1 VVIQINEF
9 SAGEALFGVHEPLE
23 PALRLVVQTR
33 TYTSATYGTRNTVQ
47 YYVLQQKVNGKWLSL
62 PLANFDDLPS
72 EEREEINESLRTQS
86 SRR

>member
-1 VVIQINEF
+1 MVTIDEF
-9 SAGEALFGVHEPLE
+9 SAGEALFGVHEHPE

-33 TYTSATYGTRNTVQ
+33 TYTSDTYGTRNTVQ

-72 EEREEINESLRTQS
+72 EEREEINESLRTRF